1 MGINRL
7 IRNPSRNQFDAALWF
22 LIRAV
27 ATRVI
32 LRQTTTCRF
41 DSDAQ
46 NSRAQSSAKTIQ
58 RSSVV
63 ERSAVN
69 RLVVGSNPTAG
80 AIFLLMTYQVY
91 ILQNA
96 SGRFYVGQTDDLDQR
111 LASHNRTDKTAGK
124 FTRKNGPWSLV
135 WSEPHSTRATARARE
150 REIKAWKSARLIRT
164 RLLGLNE

>member
-1 MGINRL
+1 
-7 IRNPSRNQFDAALWF
+7 
-22 LIRAV
+22 
-27 ATRVI
+27 
-32 LRQTTTCRF
+32 
-41 DSDAQ
+41 
-46 NSRAQSSAKTIQ
+46 
-58 RSSVV
+58 
-63 ERSAVN
+63 
-69 RLVVGSNPTAG
+69 
-80 AIFLLMTYQVY
+80 MTYQVY

-164 RLLGLNE
+164 RLLGLNEVAK